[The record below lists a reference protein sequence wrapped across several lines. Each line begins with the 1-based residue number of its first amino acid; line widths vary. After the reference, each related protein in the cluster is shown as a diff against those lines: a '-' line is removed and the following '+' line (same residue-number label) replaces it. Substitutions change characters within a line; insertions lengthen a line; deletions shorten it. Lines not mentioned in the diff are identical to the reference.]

1 MGMKDILA
9 GFLSRHPVRDRTRH
23 PDDAGAIG
31 CWAEQLLGVGE
42 KLDAVVASSE
52 DRFLTLVER
61 LQDFY
66 QRAEDMS
73 SRSHEMVEL
82 MTGEGIRKTTE
93 GLRDILQELRL
104 HLENPDHSTERT
116 RAVFHEHLRAIR
128 SLASSLDDFGML
140 VMNLSMLGFL
150 TKVENAYL
158 SSENAGFTSL
168 TDDVRLLAD
177 TIKAKVLTIRS
188 SSESVHAHLV
198 RALGE
203 ISVFET
209 IKGEQERT
217 MLDKA
222 FENHRS
228 LLDRHAAAS
237 GSALRIDQGT
247 RKIASSIAEIVMSL
261 QFHDI
266 TRQQIEHVQEVL
278 RTIAG
283 SITEDTHSGAEKAS
297 FVKEVCGLQAAQLA
311 QSRDDLTRAMLAI
324 ITNLH
329 TISRSVEE
337 ILKDAWDV
345 ALASESSGSTFMED
359 IDQGISSVIRS
370 MRNASD
376 EQERLC
382 ATITSASEMASE
394 MTVFVRDIEGLGL
407 GLQLVALNARIKA
420 AHLGHGGA
428 ALDTISGSI
437 YDLST
442 NARDDTRRL
451 SVMLGDLVSLSGS
464 FHEEFRDM
472 HSRQT
477 GVTDRLVERL
487 RDLITS
493 LHDINKAIRTMLSEL
508 SDLGGSLM
516 RDIEDAASHTAV
528 HREIETALNGVRQI
542 LAGIIDD
549 ARKRYP
555 EARLE
560 ASSPFFAAINRLY
573 TMESE
578 RAVHLRHLAASSALK
593 DDAMAPAEVDDT
605 GGNLELF

>member
-1 MGMKDILA
+1 MKTILV
-9 GFLSRHPVRDRTRH
+9 GFLTRHPGHDRTRH
-23 PDDAGAIG
+23 PDDARAIG
-31 CWAEQLLGVGE
+31 CWAEQMLGVGE
-42 KLDAVVASSE
+42 RLDAVVASSE
-52 DRFLTLVER
+52 ERFLTLVER

-66 QRAEDMS
+66 QRAENMS

-82 MTGEGIRKTTE
+82 MTGEDIQKTTE

-104 HLENPDHSTERT
+104 HFENPDHSTERT

-128 SLASSLDDFGML
+128 GLTSYLDEFGML

-150 TKVENAYL
+150 TQVENAYL
-158 SSENAGFTSL
+158 SSESTGFTSL

-177 TIKAKVLTIRS
+177 TIKAKALTIRS
-188 SSESVHAHLV
+188 GSESVHTYLV

-209 IKGEQERT
+209 IKGEQART
-217 MLDKA
+217 MLDNA

-228 LLDRHAAAS
+228 LLDRNAAAS
-237 GSALRIDQGT
+237 GSARRIDQGT
-247 RKIASSIAEIVMSL
+247 RRITSSIAEIVMSL

-278 RTIAG
+278 RTIAAT
-283 SITEDTHSGAEKAS
+283 ITEDSHSGAEQAS
-297 FVKEVCGLQAAQLA
+297 FVKEVCSLQAAQLA

-329 TISRSVEE
+329 AISHSVGD
-337 ILKDAWDV
+337 ILKDAREA

-376 EQERLC
+376 EQEKLC

-394 MTVFVRDIEGLGL
+394 MAVFVRDIEGLGL

-437 YDLST
+437 YDLSK

-451 SVMLGDLVSLSGS
+451 SAMLGDLVSLSGS
-464 FHEEFRDM
+464 FHEEFRDL

-477 GVTDRLVERL
+477 VVTDRLVERL
-487 RDLITS
+487 RDLIAS
-493 LHDINKAIRTMLSEL
+493 LHGINGAIRTMLSEL
-508 SDLGGSLM
+508 AEVGGSLM
-516 RDIEDAASHTAV
+516 RDIEDAATHTAV
-528 HREIETALNGVRQI
+528 HREIETALNGVRQT

-555 EARLE
+555 GARLE
-560 ASSPFFAAINRLY
+560 ASSPFFAAIDRLY

-578 RAVHLRHLAASSALK
+578 RAVHLRHLAASSTGR
-593 DDAMAPAEVDDT
+593 DGAMAPAETGDT

>member
-1 MGMKDILA
+1 MGLKTILT
-9 GFLSRHPVRDRTRH
+9 GFLSRQPGSDRTSH
-23 PDDAGAIG
+23 PDEVRVIG
-31 CWAEQLLGVGE
+31 CWAEQLLAVGE
-42 KLDAVVASSE
+42 RLDAVVASSE
-52 DRFLTLVER
+52 ERFLTLVER

-73 SRSHEMVEL
+73 TRSHEMVEL
-82 MTGEGIRKTTE
+82 MSGEGIQKTTE
-93 GLRDILQELRL
+93 GLRDILQELRV
-104 HLENPDHSTERT
+104 HLENPEYSTQRT
-116 RAVFHEHLRAIR
+116 RAVFREHLRAIR
-128 SLASSLDDFGML
+128 SLTSFLDEFGTL

-150 TKVENAYL
+150 TQVENAYL
-158 SSENAGFTSL
+158 SSESTGFTSL

-177 TIKAKVLTIRS
+177 TIKARALSIRS
-188 SSESVHAHLV
+188 SSESVHAYLV

-209 IKGEQERT
+209 TKGEQART

-247 RKIASSIAEIVMSL
+247 RKIASSIAQIVMSL

-283 SITEDTHSGAEKAS
+283 TITEDTHSGAEKAS

-329 TISRSVEE
+329 SISRSVGD
-337 ILKDAWDV
+337 ILKDAWDA

-382 ATITSASEMASE
+382 TTITSASEMASE

-442 NARDDTRRL
+442 NARDDTKQL
-451 SVMLGDLVSLSGS
+451 SVMLGDLVSLSES

-477 GVTDRLVERL
+477 VVTDRLVERL

-508 SDLGGSLM
+508 SGLGESLM
-516 RDIEDAASHTAV
+516 RDIEDAASHIAV
-528 HREIETALNGVRQI
+528 HREIETALNGVRQT

-555 EARLE
+555 AARLD
-560 ASSPFFAAINRLY
+560 ASSPFFAAIDRLY

-578 RAVHLRHLAASSALK
+578 RAVHLRHLSASSAFR
-593 DDAMAPAEVDDT
+593 DGAMAPAEAGDT